1 MRALLVFGLILFH
14 TAKIFDLL
22 PFLVKNDEQ
31 SLTLMVLVG
40 FVSQWG
46 MPLFFVI
53 AGFAAWH
60 SLAHRTPA
68 EFIIDRVRRLIVPL
82 VFGIFVLVPPQLYYG
97 LRSNPEYDGSYWQFY
112 PDFFRV
118 VLKFDFPE
126 FIKPDPAV
134 GLFGPAHLWF
144 LYYLFLFSM
153 MALPLFIY
161 LRRDDGKRLLA
172 RLATF
177 CQKPGAIFLL
187 ALPVIVIEIFI
198 LSEESPGWNRYAY
211 IPFLLSGY
219 VFAADGRFEQTLSK
233 VRRIA
238 LLGGTLT
245 VLGFF
250 AISVV
255 TYQAHIDP
263 SRGYG
268 WDGILWRLLKSCSSF
283 LWIAVILGYAY
294 SYKHRQPIHQQVDNP
309 DLLSA
314 EGGVSQSTAE
324 RNRLRGG
331 ESRDRVRR
339 YVNEAVMP
347 FYIIH
352 QTLVVVIGF
361 YVVKWK
367 TGLAIKYLLI
377 VTATFMATL
386 LLFEVIRRTNFT
398 RFLFG
403 MKLINNRGR

>member
-1 MRALLVFGLILFH
+1 
-14 TAKIFDLL
+14 
-22 PFLVKNDEQ
+22 
-31 SLTLMVLVG
+31 
-40 FVSQWG
+40 
-46 MPLFFVI
+46 
-53 AGFAAWH
+53 
-60 SLAHRTPA
+60 
-68 EFIIDRVRRLIVPL
+68 
-82 VFGIFVLVPPQLYYG
+82 
-97 LRSNPEYDGSYWQFY
+97 
-112 PDFFRV
+112 
-118 VLKFDFPE
+118 
-126 FIKPDPAV
+126 
-134 GLFGPAHLWF
+134 
-144 LYYLFLFSM
+144 M
-153 MALPLFIY
+153 MALPVFIY

-187 ALPVIVIEIFI
+187 ALPVIVIETFI

-211 IPFLLSGY
+211 IPFLLCGY
-219 VFAADGRFEQTLSK
+219 LFAADGRFEQTLSK
-233 VRRIA
+233 VRKTA

-283 LWIAVILGYAY
+283 LWIAVILGFAY
-294 SYKHRQPIHQQVDNP
+294 NYKHRQPIHQQKDNP
-309 DLLSA
+309 SCLSS
-314 EGGVSQSTAE
+314 EGGDSQSTPE
-324 RNRLRGG
+324 QTPLRGA
-331 ESRDRVRR
+331 ESMDRVRR

-386 LLFEVIRRTNFT
+386 LLFEVIRRTNLT

-403 MKLINNRGR
+403 MKLK